1 MLTGTEAIAQ
11 GGGKILPIYLEGR
24 LIPVPDAVGRELGLN
39 ANQVVRALVEMRG
52 ESLVLLV
59 NGRALELGSQ
69 TRYRPG
75 DALWLRFVDLPQ
87 GGLAFK
93 QVQGPAGQPQAA
105 APASAAGLA
114 AGVAQPGISPVVSS
128 LFAQP
133 ANLSGLAAL
142 LSGSGALAGL
152 LQGLRST
159 TGLGPLGILFQQA
172 RPSMA
177 RLSPEAVKNAL
188 KASGLF
194 TESRLARGES
204 VQADLKAA
212 LRELLVRMGQMPRL
226 ADGLR
231 QATQSAVR
239 EIESSQAD
247 ALAASAQRELSFG
260 FVIPFRDA
268 DPVLVQFFRPR
279 RSPEQPDPP
288 YTINL
293 HTRSSDLGEVWMK
306 TVVSG
311 SRSLDMVMWAERN
324 DIAERAQKAAPELTE
339 ELESAG
345 LSVHS
350 FLVVNG
356 RRPPEPSPVLGEA
369 PGVVFDRQA

>member
-24 LIPVPDAVGRELGLN
+24 VIPVPDAIGRELGLS

-59 NGRALELGSQ
+59 NGRALELGAQ

-75 DALWLRFVDLPQ
+75 DALWLRLVDLPQ

-93 QVQGPAGQPQAA
+93 QVQAPAGQPQAA
-105 APASAAGLA
+105 APAASLA
-114 AGVAQPGISPVVSS
+114 AGPAQPGISPVVSS

-142 LSGSGALAGL
+142 LSSTGALTSL

-159 TGLGPLGILFQQA
+159 AGLGPLGILLQQA

-247 ALAASAQRELSFG
+247 ALAAAAQRELSFG
-260 FVIPFRDA
+260 FVIPFKDA
-268 DPVLVQFFRPR
+268 DAVLVQFFRPR

-293 HTRSSDLGEVWMK
+293 HTQSSDLGEVWMK
-306 TVVSG
+306 TVVTSA
-311 SRSLDMVMWAERN
+311 RSLDMVMWAERK
-324 DIAERAQKAAPELTE
+324 DIAERAQKAAPELAE

-350 FLVVNG
+350 FLVVVG
-356 RRPPEPSPVLGEA
+356 RRPPEPSPMIGEP
-369 PGVVFDRQA
+369 PGAVFDQQA

>member
-24 LIPVPDAVGRELGLN
+24 LIPVPDVTGRELGLS

-59 NGRALELGSQ
+59 NGRALELGAQ

-75 DALWLRFVDLPQ
+75 DALWLRLVDLPQ

-93 QVQGPAGQPQAA
+93 QVQAPAGQSQGQAPTASVAAGA
-105 APASAAGLA
+105 AP
-114 AGVAQPGISPVVSS
+114 VISPAVSS
-128 LFAQP
+128 LFAHP
-133 ANLSGLAAL
+133 ANLSGLAML

-152 LQGLRST
+152 VNSLRPSAS
-159 TGLGPLGILFQQA
+159 LGPLGILFQG

-194 TESRLARGES
+194 TESRLAGGQG
-204 VQADLKAA
+204 VQSDLKLA
-212 LRELLVRMGQMPRL
+212 LREALFRMAQMPKL

-247 ALAASAQRELSFG
+247 ALAAAAQRELSYG
-260 FVIPFRDA
+260 FVIPFKDA
-268 DPVLVQFFRPR
+268 DPVLVQFFRPP

-293 HTRSSDLGEVWMK
+293 HASNSDLGEVWMK

-311 SRSLDMVMWAERN
+311 SRALDMVMWAERT
-324 DIAERAQKAAPELTE
+324 DIAQRAQKAAPELRE
-339 ELESAG
+339 DLEAAG
-345 LSVHS
+345 LTVHS
-350 FLVVNG
+350 FLVVPG
-356 RRPPEPSPVLGEA
+356 RRPPEPSPVIGEA
-369 PGVVFDRQA
+369 PGAVFDQQA

>member
-24 LIPVPDAVGRELGLN
+24 LIPVPDATGRELGLS

-59 NGRALELGSQ
+59 NGRALELGAQ

-75 DALWLRFVDLPQ
+75 DALWLRLVDLPQ

-93 QVQGPAGQPQAA
+93 QVAAPAGQSQGPAASAPL
-105 APASAAGLA
+105 APAG
-114 AGVAQPGISPVVSS
+114 AQPGISPTVSS

-142 LSGSGALAGL
+142 LSSSGALAGL
-152 LQGLRST
+152 VNSLRPSAS
-159 TGLGPLGILFQQA
+159 LGPLGILFQG
-172 RPSMA
+172 RPAMA

-194 TESRLARGES
+194 TESRLAGGQG
-204 VQADLKAA
+204 VQSDLKLA
-212 LRELLVRMGQMPRL
+212 LREALARMAQMPKL

-231 QATQSAVR
+231 QATQAAVR

-247 ALAASAQRELSFG
+247 SLAAAAQRELSYG
-260 FVIPFRDA
+260 FVIPFKDA
-268 DPVLVQFFRPR
+268 DPVLVQFFRPP

-293 HTRSSDLGEVWMK
+293 HASSNDLGEVWMK

-311 SRSLDMVMWAERN
+311 SRALDMVMWAERP
-324 DIAERAQKAAPELTE
+324 DIAQRAQKAAPELRE
-339 ELESAG
+339 DLEAVG
-345 LSVHS
+345 LTVHS
-350 FLVVNG
+350 FLVVPG

-369 PGVVFDRQA
+369 PGAVFDRQA